1 MVGRKSADRCRW
13 LLAVRI
19 ESPNRKSESRLD
31 TRSGDLPAQ
40 PRQPRQPRQPLSP
53 ASNTASC
60 NTIQHHIASYNIIQ
74 RRSARR
80 QKCAST
86 SLCLKLSRAG
96 QLGYPET
103 ANKGQDQR
111 RKQVP

>member
-40 PRQPRQPRQPLSP
+40 PRQPRQPRQPLESRLQYNI
-53 ASNTASC
+53 AQHHTASYSI
-60 NTIQHHIASYNIIQ
+60 IQHHA
-74 RRSARR
+74 
-80 QKCAST
+80 T
-86 SLCLKLSRAG
+86 S
-96 QLGYPET
+96 
-103 ANKGQDQR
+103 
-111 RKQVP
+111 